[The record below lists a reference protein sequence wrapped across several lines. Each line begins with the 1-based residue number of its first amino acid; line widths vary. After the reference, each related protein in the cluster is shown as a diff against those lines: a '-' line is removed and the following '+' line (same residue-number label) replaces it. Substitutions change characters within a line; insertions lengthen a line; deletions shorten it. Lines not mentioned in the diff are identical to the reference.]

1 MCVIKF
7 FLEGFCVRLS
17 DADVMVWFSLLSR
30 PRTVCL
36 WREIPV
42 PCIPVTEV
50 TGMRTGSQWDATRK
64 SVGCDTEVNGMCSV
78 CQSRVGFAP
87 PPRIWRAMPAHACG
101 KGCRGVLAQWCG
113 RLGMK
118 KEPINFYYHTENL
131 YLCKP

>member
-50 TGMRTGSQWDATRK
+50 TGMRLGSQWDATRK
-64 SVGCDTEVNGMCSV
+64 SMGCVPFASRAWVSRLHPAFGAP
-78 CQSRVGFAP
+78 CQRTLA
-87 PPRIWRAMPAHACG
+87 A
-101 KGCRGVLAQWCG
+101 RGVAGCWRNGAGGL
-113 RLGMK
+113 
-118 KEPINFYYHTENL
+118 E
-131 YLCKP
+131 